1 MGGRRSSKRA
11 AQDGPG
17 EAISVL
23 GSARGSIGEPSAE
36 SLFFSGLENAPFGA
50 IVAGTTPDARCAYVN
65 REFTAITGY
74 TLEDIPS
81 VADWIRLAYP
91 DPRYREW
98 VLSRWEKDVD
108 PGNMKRDVVYDIV
121 RRDGERRAI
130 QFRAS
135 LVGDGMMF
143 VMLLD
148 VTERRRAEE
157 ERLRFHEEKIQSERM
172 QAVGQLA
179 GGVAHDFNN
188 ILTAI
193 RGNAEMLGLED
204 GIRGEARELVDQI
217 VQAAD
222 QASDL
227 TAQLLAF
234 ARKGRL
240 VMGPV
245 DVHEAIG
252 NVRRLLGR
260 VIDRRIDIAVDPRAS
275 RSTILADATQ
285 IETMLLN
292 LGLNARDA
300 MPEGGRIVFA
310 TRNVLAGSPGAGRA
324 GDGEPTRRDRIEIIV
339 SDTGCGMDAELR
351 ERIFE
356 PFFTTKEPGKG
367 TGLGLASVYGCV
379 KSHGGGIRVESERG
393 RGTTFRVVLPLSAET
408 TRPASASPK
417 RVVRG
422 AGRIL
427 VVDDEASV
435 RDLVERCLLRLG
447 YTVWTCA
454 DGQEAVDFFRREHD
468 SIDLVLLD
476 VVMPRLD
483 GAAAFREMKR
493 VRNDVRVLVSS
504 GFERDRRVTEFLA
517 AGAIGFIGKPYS
529 LGKLSSQVARCLR
542 TGSPGR

>member
-17 EAISVL
+17 EALSIL
-23 GSARGSIGEPSAE
+23 GAARVSNGEPSAE

-74 TLEDIPS
+74 TLEDVPS
-81 VADWIRLAYP
+81 VADWIRQAYP

-98 VLSRWEKDVD
+98 VLSRWEEDVD
-108 PGNMKRDVVYDIV
+108 PGNMKRDVVYEIV

-135 LVGDGMMF
+135 LVGDGLMF

-148 VTERRRAEE
+148 VT

-188 ILTAI
+188 ILTAM
-193 RGNAEMLGLED
+193 RGNAEMLRLED

-234 ARKGRL
+234 ARKGRM

-275 RSTILADATQ
+275 RSTIRADATQ

-310 TRNVLAGSPGAGRA
+310 TRNVPVGLPGAGRA
-324 GDGEPTRRDRIEIIV
+324 GNGEPTCRDWIEIIV
-339 SDTGCGMDAELR
+339 SDTGCGIDAELR

-393 RGTTFRVVLPLSAET
+393 RGTTFRVVLPLSAGT
-408 TRPASASPK
+408 TRPASAAPK

-435 RDLVERCLLRLG
+435 RNLLDRCLRRLG

-483 GAAAFREMKR
+483 GAAALREMKR
-493 VRNDVRVLVSS
+493 VRGDVRVLVSS
-504 GFERDRRVTEFLA
+504 GFERDRRVSEFLT

-529 LGKLSSQVARCLR
+529 LGKLSAQIARCLR
-542 TGSPGR
+542 TGSAGG